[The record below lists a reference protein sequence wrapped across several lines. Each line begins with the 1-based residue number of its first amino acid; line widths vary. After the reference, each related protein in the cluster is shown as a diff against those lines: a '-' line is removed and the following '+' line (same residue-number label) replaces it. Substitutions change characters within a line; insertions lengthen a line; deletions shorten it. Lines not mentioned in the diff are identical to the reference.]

1 MVVIRFNR
9 NVFTTSYMSDEFIG
23 PGTEVG
29 NDSSSLSSMTCD
41 ESDVI
46 RPVMWDWHGEY
57 CEVIPNVYDVK

>member
-1 MVVIRFNR
+1 M
-9 NVFTTSYMSDEFIG
+9 SYEFIG

-57 CEVIPNVYDVK
+57 CEVITNVYDVK

>member
-1 MVVIRFNR
+1 
-9 NVFTTSYMSDEFIG
+9 MSDEFIG

-46 RPVMWDWHGEY
+46 RPVMWDWHGEN
-57 CEVIPNVYDVK
+57 CEVITNVYDVK